1 MTANDAD
8 EGLKHY
14 NIGDNLHHKGFH
26 LDAIDELSRAL
37 HLQEAGLGEKDAA
50 VAKTH
55 YSLGLAF
62 RANKEYKQGMT
73 HLVKAEAI
81 FSSIDKSMY
90 ASEIK
95 DCKLNLA
102 RTHHSYGVDL
112 QRSGD
117 YDGSI
122 LEHRKAVA

>member
-1 MTANDAD
+1 MTGSDAD

-37 HLQEAGLGEKDAA
+37 HLQEAGLGEKDVA
-50 VAKTH
+50 VARTH

-62 RANKEYKQGMT
+62 RANKDYKQGMT

-81 FSSIDKSMY
+81 FSSIDKSKY
-90 ASEIK
+90 ASAIK

-102 RTHHSYGVDL
+102 RAHHSYGVDL
-112 QRSGD
+112 QRSGE
-117 YDGSI
+117 YDNSI
-122 LEHRKAVA
+122 VEHRKAVA